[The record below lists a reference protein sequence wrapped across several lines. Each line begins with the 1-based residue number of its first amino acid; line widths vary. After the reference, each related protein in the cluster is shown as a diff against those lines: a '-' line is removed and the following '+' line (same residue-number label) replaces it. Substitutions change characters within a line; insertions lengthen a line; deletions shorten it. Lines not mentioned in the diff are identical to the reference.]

1 MSSQLSGQP
10 ILILKEGGDRKRGRD
25 AQSTNIM
32 AAKIIAEA
40 VKSTLGPRGM
50 DKMLVDSL
58 GDIVVTNDGVT
69 ILKEMD
75 IEHPAAKMMVEVA
88 KTQENE
94 VGDGTTT
101 AVVLAGEL
109 LKRSEGLIEQDIH
122 PTIVAQGYR
131 MAADK
136 ARDILENFAEKI
148 SINDIATLNQISA
161 TAMTGK
167 GSDVAKEF
175 LSQIVVDAVMA
186 VAEKD
191 NTKIVIDLDDIKIE
205 KKTGAHVD
213 KTELVQGVVID
224 KDKAHPSM
232 PDSVKNAKIAL
243 VNSALEVKDT
253 EVDAE
258 IRITDPNQL
267 KAFLGEEEK
276 SLKEMVEKIK
286 ASGANVLFVQKGI
299 DDLAEHYLA
308 KAGIFAIK
316 RAKKSDMEK
325 LVKATG
331 ADIVTNLDDLTKKD
345 LGSAGLVEV
354 EKIGDDEMTFVKGCK
369 DPKSVSLLVRGGTE
383 HIVDETERSIEDA
396 LGVVTTAVKDQK
408 IVAGGGAP
416 EAEVA
421 KGLRDYAK
429 GVGGREQLAIEAFAD
444 SIEVIPRALAE
455 NAGLDPIDVIVDIRS
470 KHEKKGGARFGL
482 DVNDGKIKD
491 MFKEGVIEPL
501 RVKIQAVDS
510 ASEVAVMILRID
522 DVIAASSMGG
532 GEGGMP
538 PGMGGGMPPGMGGGM
553 PPGMM

>member
-1 MSSQLSGQP
+1 MSTQLSGQP
-10 ILILKEGGDRKRGRD
+10 ILILREGAERKRGRD
-25 AQSTNIM
+25 AQSTNIL
-32 AAKIIAEA
+32 AAKVIAEA

-109 LKRSEGLIEQDIH
+109 LKKAEGLIEQEIH

-136 ARDILENFAEKI
+136 ARDILQSIGEKI
-148 SINDIATLNQISA
+148 DLADDKALRQIAITS
-161 TAMTGK
+161 MTGK
-167 GSDVAKEF
+167 GSESAKDY
-175 LSQIVVDAVMA
+175 LADITVKAVRA
-186 VAEKD
+186 VADKEGS
-191 NTKIVIDLDDIKIE
+191 KIVIDLDDIKIE

-213 KTELVQGVVID
+213 KSELIDGVIID
-224 KDKAHPSM
+224 KEKAHSSM
-232 PDSVKNAKIAL
+232 PDTVKKAKIAL
-243 VNSALEVKDT
+243 INSALEVKGT

-276 SLKEMVEKIK
+276 SLKRMVEKISS
-286 ASGANVLFVQKGI
+286 SGANVVFVQKGI

-325 LVKATG
+325 LSRATG
-331 ADIVTNLDDLTKKD
+331 ATIVTNLDDLTAAD
-345 LGSAGLVEV
+345 LGHAGLVEV
-354 EKIGDDEMTFVKGCK
+354 VKIGDDEMTFVKECK
-369 DPKSVSLLVRGGTE
+369 DPKSVSILVRGGTE
-383 HIVDETERSIEDA
+383 HIVAETERSLDDA
-396 LGVVTTAVKDQK
+396 LGVVSTALKDLK
-408 IVAGGGAP
+408 VVAGGGAP

-421 KGLRDYAK
+421 RGLRDYAK
-429 GVGGREQLAIEAFAD
+429 TVGGREQLAIEAFAD
-444 SIEVIPRALAE
+444 SLEVIPRALAE
-455 NAGLDPIDVIVDIRS
+455 NAGLDPIDVIVDIRA
-470 KHEKKGGARFGL
+470 KHEQKGGARFGL
-482 DVNDGKIKD
+482 DVEDGQIKD

-522 DVIAASSMGG
+522 DVIAASNLGKG

-538 PGMGGGMPPGMGGGM
+538 PGMPPGMGGMGGM
-553 PPGMM
+553 PPMM